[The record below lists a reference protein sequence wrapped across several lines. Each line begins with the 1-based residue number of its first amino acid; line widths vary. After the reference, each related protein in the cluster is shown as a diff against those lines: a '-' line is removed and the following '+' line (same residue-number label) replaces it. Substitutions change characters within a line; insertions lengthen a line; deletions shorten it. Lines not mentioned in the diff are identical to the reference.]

1 MSEVFGALLPHVSRL
16 HARKVRAD
24 RSISVIVSFRA
35 RSILRVTEIG
45 LPSDR
50 LWNQREAAYYLGVSA
65 RYLRESDCPKVLLPG
80 NGKAGQPIVRY
91 DPADVKTWVARW
103 NTKRVA

>member
-1 MSEVFGALLPHVSRL
+1 M
-16 HARKVRAD
+16 RAD
-24 RSISVIVSFRA
+24 RPVSVIVSLRA
-35 RSILRVTEIG
+35 RSISRVTEIG
-45 LPSDR
+45 LPSE
-50 LWNQREAAYYLGVSA
+50 REAAYYLGVSA

-91 DPADVKTWVARW
+91 DPGDVKAWAARW